1 MYRTVVTLFGQ
12 GEHPDTV
19 EVLESVR
26 EEVGG
31 DGGAVRHLQVQ
42 LLQVAALVQA
52 ADGRHQHS
60 VIVPAKLHCQQDYWT
75 SLLSP
80 LSSESLDV
88 FREE

>member
-1 MYRTVVTLFGQ
+1 MPMMLATSSSPVVMSNITIRNGIMYRAVVTLFGQ

-19 EVLESVR
+19 EMLEGVS

-52 ADGRHQHS
+52 ADGRHQHA
-60 VIVPAKLHCQQDYWT
+60 VVVPGQAAG
-75 SLLSP
+75 
-80 LSSESLDV
+80 
-88 FREE
+88 